1 MDPLHKKHVGAI
13 GREYVPSLY
22 WGRLCGR
29 KARGTSSWTIAS
41 SPVQIIEVCRH
52 HVKFVLQMFNSAG
65 GLNVFTSKLSLQA
78 PSQLNHKL
86 KEFYM
91 PYERSCGKLFRNCKC
106 LATNILYS
114 RQCARPSET
123 ICNAGA
129 QTKGCSTLSEFNQC
143 NNLHGT
149 HGCHYFLTDPCNDS
163 LPRGMQLKH
172 TLLEMIKFR
181 EAFAGSDRPTQY
193 GT

>member
-91 PYERSCGKLFRNCKC
+91 PYERH
-106 LATNILYS
+106 LAVASFFATVNAWQRTYFIVDNVHDRQKPSAMPVLKQKAVAHSLSSTNATT
-114 RQCARPSET
+114 CMA
-123 ICNAGA
+123 
-129 QTKGCSTLSEFNQC
+129 
-143 NNLHGT
+143 
-149 HGCHYFLTDPCNDS
+149 LTVAITS
-163 LPRGMQLKH
+163 
-172 TLLEMIKFR
+172 
-181 EAFAGSDRPTQY
+181 
-193 GT
+193 